1 MFASSNYVGESDCP
15 EKRLFIAV
23 LSQAVLDAFS
33 SHVPSL
39 EKRAAR
45 YFLTNNGIHF
55 KFVCEMAGRDSD
67 YVKERVRK
75 KVLREKGW
83 NVDRGINDTNE
94 TTALY

>member
-1 MFASSNYVGESDCP
+1 M
-15 EKRLFIAV
+15 
-23 LSQAVLDAFS
+23 
-33 SHVPSL
+33 
-39 EKRAAR
+39 AA
-45 YFLTNNGIHF
+45 
-55 KFVCEMAGRDSD
+55 RDSD